1 MGWRRQFET
10 REKRINELRLLLKQ
24 KLNSGRDY
32 FIQELVNDTDIP
44 RSTVERYLYEYLNDE
59 VEIYYEGPLK
69 KIRYKGRGN

>member
-10 REKRINELRLLLKQ
+10 REKRINELRILLKQ

-44 RSTVERYLYEYLNDE
+44 RSTVERYLYEYLNEE

-69 KIRYKGRGN
+69 KIRYKTA

>member
-1 MGWRRQFET
+1 MNNLKLKGVSAIKT
-10 REKRINELRLLLKQ
+10 ISKQ

>member
-10 REKRINELRLLLKQ
+10 REKRINELRVLLKQ

-44 RSTVERYLYEYLNDE
+44 E
-59 VEIYYEGPLK
+59 VPLK
-69 KIRYKGRGN
+69 GTFMNILMKK